1 MLETREGVSI
11 RGVESPRAGRSRAAQ
26 WFVALVCLSVSALS
40 AVPFFFITKVTP
52 GTEGVAIQM
61 PTTHDMHLHFEQM
74 KSFYRGLS
82 DGEIYPRWEEDT
94 NRGFGAPT
102 TSYYPPGIYYLT
114 SAFFA
119 ITKDWWW
126 SLLGV
131 HWALMLASAAALYV
145 YARRVMSRAAA
156 SVAMIAY
163 TLLPYHMVDL
173 YQRGALAELL
183 GFVWM
188 PLMMLF
194 AEGIFS
200 ATPGWREKGAGLMS
214 LPASPEGSRVLLNAA
229 GLAATYGA
237 FIWSHPPTAYQFAL
251 AFGLYSVAMTLVRR
265 DVRGLIASGCAM
277 LVGGGLSAAYLL
289 PAAMEQD
296 LIRHEYVS
304 DVWPYHASY
313 IFLHALPYS
322 QGHRGFFDL
331 LDATWIFGAVSI
343 AITSAALLL
352 RKPRA
357 ESYSPDLKA
366 RVLLWLTLGAF
377 SCFMMLRLSEPLGRL
392 IPKIDIGV
400 FTWRMLS
407 ISTLATA
414 LLAGACMQAAIS
426 AYRERRVAAL
436 AAFGFVSLL
445 VPAGGAV
452 FSGVAVA
459 GPMFRS
465 ASFVPSLEHVNLAT
479 IPRTAFEDP
488 LELPHV
494 AKVRFA
500 GGQGAVWIDR
510 WDSEH
515 REFEVQ
521 LNAPDRVLVRT
532 FNFPGWTATRDG
544 AELPILS
551 GEELGDI
558 VLELPAGTHRIK
570 LDYLNT
576 PPRRAGNLIS
586 IISLC
591 VLTATLAPPLSRR
604 ARRGTAR

>member
-1 MLETREGVSI
+1 MLETRNEVSI
-11 RGVESPRAGRSRAAQ
+11 TDIERPRAGKSRAAR
-26 WFVALVCLSVSALS
+26 WAVVMACLAVSALA
-40 AVPFFFITKVTP
+40 AVPFFFITKVAP
-52 GTEGVAIQM
+52 GTEDVAIEM

-114 SAFFA
+114 SAFFL
-119 ITKDWWW
+119 ITQDWWW
-126 SLLGV
+126 GLLGT
-131 HWALMLASAAALYV
+131 HWALMLASAAAIYI

-156 SVAMIAY
+156 AVAMIAY
-163 TLLPYHMVDL
+163 TLLPYHIVDQ

-183 GFVWM
+183 GFIWM

-194 AEGIFS
+194 GEGIFT
-200 ATPGWREKGAGLMS
+200 AVADWRESRPERRRL
-214 LPASPEGSRVLLNAA
+214 LTSPEGSRALLNAG

-251 AFGLYSVAMTLVRR
+251 AFGLYTVTLALARR
-265 DVRGLIASGCAM
+265 DMRGLIATGCAM
-277 LVGGGLSAAYLL
+277 ILGGALSAAYLL
-289 PAAMEQD
+289 PAAMEQE

-304 DVWPYHASY
+304 DVWPYHGSY
-313 IFLHALPYS
+313 IFVHALPYS

-331 LDATWIFGAVSI
+331 LDAIWIFGAVSLAI
-343 AITSAALLL
+343 ASLALLF

-357 ESYSPDLKA
+357 ESYTPALK
-366 RVLLWLTLGAF
+366 RGVLLWLVLGAF
-377 SCFMMLRLSEPLGRL
+377 ACFMTVKISEPLGRL

-407 ISTLATA
+407 IATLATA
-414 LLAGACMQAAIS
+414 LMAGACMQAAIS
-426 AYRERRVAAL
+426 AWRERRIATL
-436 AAFGFVSLL
+436 LPFGLLSLL
-445 VPAGGAV
+445 IAVGGAV
-452 FSGVAVA
+452 FSTIAVA

-465 ASFVPSLEHVNLAT
+465 SAFVPSLEHVNLAT

-488 LELPHV
+488 LELPFV
-494 AKVRFA
+494 PKIRFENEH
-500 GGQGAVWIDR
+500 GTVSIDR

-515 REFEVQ
+515 REFEVR
-521 LNAPDRVLVRT
+521 LDSPDRVLVRT
-532 FNFPGWTATRDG
+532 FNFPGWTATREG
-544 AELPILS
+544 EAIPILT

-558 VLELPAGTHRIK
+558 VLELPAGAHRIR
-570 LDYLNT
+570 LDYLTT
-576 PPRRAGNLIS
+576 PPRRAGNSIS

-591 VLTATLAPPLSRR
+591 VLMVTLAYAFS
-604 ARRGTAR
+604 ARLRKRTAP